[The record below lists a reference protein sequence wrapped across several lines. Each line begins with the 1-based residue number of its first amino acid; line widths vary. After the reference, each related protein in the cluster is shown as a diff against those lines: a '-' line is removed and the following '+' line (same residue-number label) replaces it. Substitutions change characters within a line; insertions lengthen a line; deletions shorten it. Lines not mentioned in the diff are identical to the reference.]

1 MCFSSGVCHFERVNV
16 MYLNKKILVCVTG
29 GIAVYKAVALVSKL
43 SQAGAD
49 VKVIMT
55 ESAMEFVTPLTFQ
68 AMSRN
73 DVFFDTFDE
82 KDSRVIAHI
91 DLADWADLVIVAPA
105 TANVIGKVANGI
117 SDDMVTTVLMA
128 TTAEVW
134 FAPAMNVN
142 MYENKAVIRN
152 IASLDEDG
160 YRFIEPS
167 EGFLACGYV
176 GKGRLEE
183 PEKIVELVVK
193 AFTPENLPLAGK
205 KVVITAGP
213 TRERIDPVRYVS
225 NFSSGKMGYAMAEAA
240 ARLGAETI
248 LVSGPVELEK
258 PAGVKIIRIESA
270 AEMFEAVSAQYE
282 DAAIVI
288 KAAAVADY
296 RPAEIHTQKIKK
308 SDGESV
314 INLAR
319 TTDILRTLGE
329 RKDKQL
335 LVGFAAET
343 ENVIENGLRKLKS
356 KNLDF
361 IIVNDVT
368 DPDGGFGNETNVVT
382 LLSKNG
388 TKNPYPVM
396 SKKSLAIQ
404 LLTAIM
410 EEERIGSTYD
420 R

>member
-1 MCFSSGVCHFERVNV
+1 M
-16 MYLNKKILVCVTG
+16 LANKKILICVTG

-49 VKVIMT
+49 VKVVMT
-55 ESAMEFVTPLTFQ
+55 KSAMEFVTPLTFQ

-73 DVFFDTFDE
+73 DVYFDTFDE
-82 KDSRVIAHI
+82 KNSGVIAHI

-117 SDDMVTTVLMA
+117 SDDMVTTVLQA
-128 TTAEVW
+128 TTAKVW

-142 MYENKAVIRN
+142 MYEKQAVIRN
-152 IASLDEDG
+152 ISTLAKDG

-183 PEKIVELVVK
+183 PEKIVKLVQEN
-193 AFTPENLPLAGK
+193 FLRENSPEDFLTESSVPKDLPLAGM

-225 NFSSGKMGYAMAEAA
+225 NFSSGKMGYAMANAA
-240 ARLGAETI
+240 AKLGANTI
-248 LVSGPVELEK
+248 LVSGPVSLDP
-258 PAGVKIIRIESA
+258 PANVQVIHVESA
-270 AEMFEAVSAQYE
+270 AEMFEAVSRNYD

-296 RPAEIHTQKIKK
+296 RPAEIHPQKIKK
-308 SDGESV
+308 SDSDSV
-314 INLAR
+314 INLER
-319 TTDILRTLGE
+319 TTDILKTLGD
-329 RKDKQL
+329 RKQQQI

-343 ENVIENGLRKLKS
+343 ENVIENGMSKLGR

-368 DPDGGFGNETNVVT
+368 DPNGGFGNETNVVT

-388 TKNPYPVM
+388 TNKSYPAMPKND
-396 SKKSLAIQ
+396 LAT
-404 LLTAIM
+404 LLLDTII
-410 EEERIGSTYD
+410 EEEKVGGSHD